1 MVRRVSY
8 FTYFFSNSLGSLGA
22 HLSRGPAPTWA
33 LWMDY
38 LSPHTMFAKTLL
50 HFENNLKKM
59 LIFKGSA
66 TNRSQNIVWIIFMPL
81 IPVSD
86 VSEEQTSEMTVL
98 SAATSE
104 KWTSF

>member
-1 MVRRVSY
+1 
-8 FTYFFSNSLGSLGA
+8 
-22 HLSRGPAPTWA
+22 
-33 LWMDY
+33 
-38 LSPHTMFAKTLL
+38 MFAKTLL
-50 HFENNLKKM
+50 HFENNVKKM
-59 LIFKGSA
+59 LISKGSA

-104 KWTSF
+104 KWTSFWAIAFRNYVQSLFSVHYDGTNCFLF